1 VIIIVYSATAAN
13 TIEQSL
19 GMPEYSY
26 YFVLKSYLPI
36 LRRLGVVVAVTD
48 PAREVD
54 AIYHNAR
61 EHGEDCVFF
70 SFTPPHYTQLDL
82 DCPTIPVFAW
92 EFETIP
98 TETWN
103 DEPNHDW
110 RRVFANTGRAITHS
124 NFTVASVRAA
134 MGADFPIVSI
144 PSPMWDNSAKLH
156 DSQSPRPATAPVE
169 LNAAVVDT
177 RNLDLRPYSRLLP
190 PAPAVAA
197 DDIAP
202 IERVLIE
209 GVIYTSV
216 FNPEDGRKNWFDMVC
231 AFCLAFRDT
240 EDATLV
246 LKLTH
251 HETMVTA
258 THMLYI
264 FYRLTPFR
272 CRIILVRGYL
282 SNEDY
287 DNLISSSTY
296 VVNTANGEGQCLPL
310 MEFMSAGK
318 PAIASRHSA
327 MLDYINGDNAFV
339 VNATLDVTSWP
350 HDPRKAFRT
359 TCHRV
364 DVESLMKQYAESY
377 RVAKTDPERY
387 AMMSTN
393 AHEAMRSHC
402 SQAVAFERL
411 HDFLIS
417 SKIPGF

>member
-1 VIIIVYSATAAN
+1 
-13 TIEQSL
+13 
-19 GMPEYSY
+19 
-26 YFVLKSYLPI
+26 
-36 LRRLGVVVAVTD
+36 
-48 PAREVD
+48 
-54 AIYHNAR
+54 
-61 EHGEDCVFF
+61 
-70 SFTPPHYTQLDL
+70 
-82 DCPTIPVFAW
+82 
-92 EFETIP
+92 
-98 TETWN
+98 
-103 DEPNHDW
+103 
-110 RRVFANTGRAITHS
+110 
-124 NFTVASVRAA
+124 
-134 MGADFPIVSI
+134 
-144 PSPMWDNSAKLH
+144 MWDNSAKLR
-156 DSQSPRPATAPVE
+156 SLGPPASTVVLDAV
-169 LNAAVVDT
+169 VVDT
-177 RNLDLRPYSRLLP
+177 RNLDLSPYSRLMP
-190 PAPAVAA
+190 PAPAVTA
-197 DDIAP
+197 DDIALP
-202 IERVLIE
+202 ERIVIE

-231 AFCLAFRDT
+231 AFCLAFKDT

-251 HETMVTA
+251 HETMVTC

-264 FYRLTPFR
+264 FYRLTPFK
-272 CRIILVRGYL
+272 CRIILVRGFL

-287 DNLISSSTY
+287 GNLISSSTY

-327 MLDYINGDNAFV
+327 MLDYIDDDNAFV

-350 HDPRKAFRT
+350 HDPRRAFRT

-387 AMMSTN
+387 AVMSAN

-402 SQAVAFERL
+402 SEAVALERL
-411 HDFLIS
+411 RDFLVT